1 MKSLQERTEQSM
13 AKNLKVGM
21 LVCASILAANAAY
34 ANYPSSNELLTVTQQ
49 TGKIKGTI
57 VDSKTGE
64 PVIGASVKVKGTK
77 LAAVTDLN
85 GEFEL
90 NTHANA
96 TLQISY
102 VGFKETEVKASNDMK
117 ISLEEDT
124 ESLEEVVV
132 VGYGTQKKESLTGAM
147 ANIKGEKLKDITSA
161 TVENMLNGKVSGV
174 YVAPGSGR
182 PGSTGA
188 IIIRGQTSING
199 ATAPLWVVDGVIVGN
214 SAGDLNPDDIETMTV
229 LKDAASTAIYGSEGA
244 NGVVVVTTKQAKH
257 EKMSISLSAKAGLS
271 TLNRGNLEMMDGA
284 EFYDYYKSFQN
295 VESVNFPRW
304 NEDLRNSNFDWFKL
318 AKKTGSTQ
326 DYNLTL
332 NGGSQNIQ
340 SMFTLGYFKEEGAV
354 KGYDMNRYSTRIK
367 VVYKPYEWLTIKPN
381 ISGSRTND
389 KDKQYSVGAMYS
401 MMPWDSPYDENG
413 NLVPNYYSGWVN
425 SKATNYLNDL
435 AAGDYSTSTTYDLAG
450 GLDFDIKITPW
461 LTFSSVNNYSYYNSQ
476 THGYY
481 DPKSSSGEGVNGRTT
496 EYNYVSTR
504 RYTNQLLRFKKSWG
518 KHNVNALLAY
528 EFNDYEMKYTDV
540 YATGFISGFEDF
552 MTAAKPEMATGYRT
566 AWAKQSYFTQWRYD
580 YDSRYYGEL
589 SLRRDGRSN
598 FGSNNRYGNF
608 FSVSGAWNIN
618 NESWFKADW
627 VDQLK
632 LRAAFGSVG
641 NVPTSLYPSYSL
653 YSVGATYN
661 ENPGA
666 LISQIGNKDLTWE
679 KTYTT
684 GVGVDASFWQNRL
697 HATLDYYIKNTSNIL
712 YQVPVTGLVGV
723 TSIWK
728 NIGKMRNT
736 GIELTVGGDIIRT
749 KDLTWNVT
757 ANISHNSNEL
767 RDLYK
772 QRDANGNYVVKPVLI
787 SDGTSIA
794 GTAQRILEIGE
805 PVDTYYM
812 KEWAG
817 VNPEDGKP
825 QWYMDDANG
834 NKVVT
839 DSYSKASYY
848 KCGKASPD
856 VYGSFSTS
864 LFYKNFDL
872 QANFGYSLGGQ
883 IYSYYRQEFDSDGAY
898 AGDRNQ
904 MKLQK
909 GWSRWEKPGDI
920 ATHPRAMYNNQDKGN
935 LASSRYLESSDYL
948 KLRSLTLGYNFD
960 LKKYGIQTLRLSVSG
975 ENLFTITDYSGVDP
989 ELPAGT
995 NDKGVLSVTNTGG
1008 ISVYPAVRKFMLGVN
1023 LTF

>member
-57 VDSKTGE
+57 IDSKTGE

-102 VGFKETEVKASNDMK
+102 VGFKETEVKASNGMK

-413 NLVPNYYSGWVN
+413 NLVPNYYAGWVN

-435 AAGDYSTSTTYDLAG
+435 AAGDYSTSTTYDLSG
-450 GLDFDIKITPW
+450 GLDFDIQIAPW

-552 MTAAKPEMATGYRT
+552 MTAAKPEMANGYRT

-1008 ISVYPAVRKFMLGVN
+1008 TSVYPAVRKFMLGVN

>member
-102 VGFKETEVKASNDMK
+102 VGFKETEVKASNGMK

-435 AAGDYSTSTTYDLAG
+435 AAGDYSTSTTYDLSG
-450 GLDFDIKITPW
+450 GLDFDIQIAPW

-598 FGSNNRYGNF
+598 FGANNRYGNF

-960 LKKYGIQTLRLSVSG
+960 LKKYGIQTLRLSISG

-1008 ISVYPAVRKFMLGVN
+1008 TSVYPAVRKFMLGVN

>member
-57 VDSKTGE
+57 IDSKTGE

-102 VGFKETEVKASNDMK
+102 VGFKETEVKASNGMK

-413 NLVPNYYSGWVN
+413 NLVPNYYAGWVN

-435 AAGDYSTSTTYDLAG
+435 AAGNYSTSTTYDLSG
-450 GLDFDIKITPW
+450 GLDFDIKIAPW

-552 MTAAKPEMATGYRT
+552 MTAAKPEMANGYRT

-697 HATLDYYIKNTSNIL
+697 HATLDFYIKNTSNIL

-736 GIELTVGGDIIRT
+736 GIEFTVGGDIIRT

-1008 ISVYPAVRKFMLGVN
+1008 TSVYPAVRKFMLGVN

>member
-413 NLVPNYYSGWVN
+413 NLVPNYYAGWVN

-435 AAGDYSTSTTYDLAG
+435 AAGNYSTSTTYDLSG
-450 GLDFDIKITPW
+450 GLDFDIKIAPW

-552 MTAAKPEMATGYRT
+552 MTAAKPEMANGYRT

-825 QWYMDDANG
+825 QWYMDDADG

-995 NDKGVLSVTNTGG
+995 NDKGVLSVTSTGG
-1008 ISVYPAVRKFMLGVN
+1008 TSVYPAVRKFMLGVN

>member
-96 TLQISY
+96 TLQILY
-102 VGFKETEVKASNDMK
+102 VGFKETEVKASNGMK

-332 NGGSQNIQ
+332 NGGSENIQ

-413 NLVPNYYSGWVN
+413 NLVPNYYAGWVN

-435 AAGDYSTSTTYDLAG
+435 AAGNYSTSTTYDLSG
-450 GLDFDIKITPW
+450 GLDFDIKIAPW

-552 MTAAKPEMATGYRT
+552 MTAAKPEMANGYRT

>member
-34 ANYPSSNELLTVTQQ
+34 ANYPTSNELLTVTQQ

-102 VGFKETEVKASNDMK
+102 VGFKETEVKASNGMK

-413 NLVPNYYSGWVN
+413 NLVPNYYAGWVN

-435 AAGDYSTSTTYDLAG
+435 AAGNYSTSTTYDLSG
-450 GLDFDIKITPW
+450 GLDFDIKIAPW

-552 MTAAKPEMATGYRT
+552 MTAAKPEMANGYRT

-736 GIELTVGGDIIRT
+736 GIEFTIGGDIIRT

-1008 ISVYPAVRKFMLGVN
+1008 TSVYPAVRKFMLGVN

>member
-102 VGFKETEVKASNDMK
+102 VGFKETEVKASNGMK

-413 NLVPNYYSGWVN
+413 NLVPNYYAGWVN

-435 AAGDYSTSTTYDLAG
+435 AAGNYSTSTTYDLSG
-450 GLDFDIKITPW
+450 GLDFDIKIAPW

-552 MTAAKPEMATGYRT
+552 MTAAKPEMANGYRT

-608 FSVSGAWNIN
+608 FSISGAWNIN

-995 NDKGVLSVTNTGG
+995 NDKGVLSVTSTGG
-1008 ISVYPAVRKFMLGVN
+1008 TSVYPAVRKFMLGVN

>member
-435 AAGDYSTSTTYDLAG
+435 AAGDYSTSTTYDLSG
-450 GLDFDIKITPW
+450 GLDFDIKIAPW

>member
-102 VGFKETEVKASNDMK
+102 VGFKETEVKASNGMK

-332 NGGSQNIQ
+332 NGGSENIQ

-401 MMPWDSPYDENG
+401 MMPWDSPYDEEG

-435 AAGDYSTSTTYDLAG
+435 AAGDYSTSTTYDLSG

-960 LKKYGIQTLRLSVSG
+960 LKKYGIQTLRLSISG

-1008 ISVYPAVRKFMLGVN
+1008 TSVYPAVRKFMLGVN

>member
-102 VGFKETEVKASNDMK
+102 VGFKETEVKASNGMK

-332 NGGSQNIQ
+332 NGGSENIQ

-413 NLVPNYYSGWVN
+413 NLVPNYYAGWVN

-435 AAGDYSTSTTYDLAG
+435 AAGNYSTSTTYDLSG
-450 GLDFDIKITPW
+450 GLDFDIKIAPW

-481 DPKSSSGEGVNGRTT
+481 DPKSSPGEGVNGRTT

-552 MTAAKPEMATGYRT
+552 MTAAKPEMANGYRT

-736 GIELTVGGDIIRT
+736 GIEFTVGGDIIRT

>member
-1 MKSLQERTEQSM
+1 M
-13 AKNLKVGM
+13 AKNLKIGM
-21 LVCASILAANAAY
+21 LVCASLLAANAVQAE
-34 ANYPSSNELLTVTQQ
+34 SSAMQESLSIVQQ
-49 TGKIKGTI
+49 TQKIKGTI

-77 LAAVTDLN
+77 LAAVTDVDGN
-85 GEFEL
+85 FEI
-90 NTHANA
+90 NA
-96 TLQISY
+96 PAGALLEVSY
-102 VGFKETEVKASNDMK
+102 VGYKNEEFAARNNMK
-117 ISLEEDT
+117 VELHEDS
-124 ESLEEVVV
+124 ESLDEVVV

-147 ANIKGEKLKDITSA
+147 TNLKADKLKDVTSA

-188 IIIRGQTSING
+188 IVIRGQTSING

-214 SAGDLNPDDIETMTV
+214 SAGDLNPDDIESMTV

-244 NGVVVVTTKQAKH
+244 NGVVVVTTKQARH
-257 EKMSISLSAKAGLS
+257 EKMSITLSAKAGLS
-271 TLNRGNLEMMDGA
+271 TLSRGNLEMMDGA

-326 DYNLTL
+326 DYNVTL
-332 NGGSQNIQ
+332 NGGSDKIQ
-340 SMFTLGYFKEEGAV
+340 SMFTMGYYKEEGAV
-354 KGYDMNRYSTRIK
+354 KGYDLSRYSTRIK
-367 VVYKPYEWLTIKPN
+367 VTYKPFEWLSIKPN
-381 ISGSRTND
+381 LSGSRTTD
-389 KDKQYSVGAMYS
+389 KDRQYSVSAMYS

-413 NLVPNYYSGWVN
+413 DIVPNYYSGWVN

-435 AAGDYSTSTTYDLAG
+435 AAGDYSASTTYDLAG
-450 GLDFDIKITPW
+450 GFDFDIKITPW

-481 DPKSSSGEGVNGRTT
+481 DPKSSSAEGVDGRIT
-496 EYNYVSTR
+496 EYNYSSTR
-504 RYTNQLLRFKKSWG
+504 RYTNQLLRFQKTWGG
-518 KHNVNALLAY
+518 KHNLNGLLAY
-528 EFNDYEMKYTDV
+528 EFNDFESKYTDV

-552 MTAAKPEMATGYRT
+552 YTTAKPEQATGYRT
-566 AWAKQSYFTQWRYD
+566 AWAKQSYFTQWRYN
-580 YDSRYYGEL
+580 YDGRYYGEL

-608 FSVSGAWNIN
+608 FSISGAWNIN
-618 NESWFKADW
+618 SESWFKADW
-627 VDQLK
+627 VDMLK
-632 LRAAFGSVG
+632 LRASFGSVG

-653 YSVGATYN
+653 YSVGATYD

-679 KTYTT
+679 KTFTT
-684 GVGVDASFWQNRL
+684 GVGIDAAFWQNRL
-697 HATLDYYIKNTSNIL
+697 HATLDFYVKNTSNIL
-712 YQVPVTGLVGV
+712 YQVPVTGIVGV

-736 GIELTVGGDIIRT
+736 GVELTVGGDIIRT
-749 KDLTWNVT
+749 KDLTWSLT
-757 ANISHNSNEL
+757 ASISHNSNEL

-787 SDGTSIA
+787 SDGTTIA

-817 VNPEDGKP
+817 VNPEDGRP
-825 QWYMDDANG
+825 QWYMDDNEG

-839 DSYSKASYY
+839 SDYSKASYY

-856 VYGSFSTS
+856 VYGSFSTQ

-883 IYSYYRQEFDSDGAY
+883 IYSYFRQEYDSDGAY

-909 GWSRWEKPGDI
+909 GWSRWEKPGDV

-948 KLRSLTLGYNFD
+948 KLRSLTIGYNFD
-960 LKKYGIQTLRLSVSG
+960 LKKWGIQTLRLSVSG
-975 ENLFTITDYSGVDP
+975 ENLFTITNYSGVDP
-989 ELPAGT
+989 ELPADS
-995 NDKGVLSVTNTGG
+995 NDKGVLSVTSTGG
-1008 ISVYPAVRKFMLGVN
+1008 TSVYPAVRKFMFGVN

>member
-1 MKSLQERTEQSM
+1 
-13 AKNLKVGM
+13 M

-102 VGFKETEVKASNDMK
+102 VGFKETEVKASNGMK

-332 NGGSQNIQ
+332 NGGSENIQ

-413 NLVPNYYSGWVN
+413 NLVPNYYAGWVN

-435 AAGDYSTSTTYDLAG
+435 AAGNYSTSTTYDLSG
-450 GLDFDIKITPW
+450 GLDFDIKIAPW

-552 MTAAKPEMATGYRT
+552 MTAAKPEMANGYRT

-736 GIELTVGGDIIRT
+736 GIEFTVGGDIIRT

-1008 ISVYPAVRKFMLGVN
+1008 TSVYPAVRKFMLGVN

>member
-102 VGFKETEVKASNDMK
+102 VGFKETEVKASNGMK

-332 NGGSQNIQ
+332 NGGSENIQ

-401 MMPWDSPYDENG
+401 MMPWDSPYDEEG

-435 AAGDYSTSTTYDLAG
+435 AAGNYSTSTTYDLAG
-450 GLDFDIKITPW
+450 GLDFDIKIAPW

-736 GIELTVGGDIIRT
+736 GIEFTVGGDIIRT

-960 LKKYGIQTLRLSVSG
+960 LKKYGIQTLRLSISG

-1008 ISVYPAVRKFMLGVN
+1008 TSVYPAVRKFMLGVN

>member
-34 ANYPSSNELLTVTQQ
+34 ANYPTSNELLTVTQQ

-102 VGFKETEVKASNDMK
+102 VGFKETEVKASNGMK

-435 AAGDYSTSTTYDLAG
+435 AAGDYSTSTTYDLSG

-736 GIELTVGGDIIRT
+736 GIEFTVGGDIIRT

-848 KCGKASPD
+848 KCGKASPN

-960 LKKYGIQTLRLSVSG
+960 LKKYGIQTLRLSISG

-1008 ISVYPAVRKFMLGVN
+1008 TSVYPAVRKFMLGVN

>member
-102 VGFKETEVKASNDMK
+102 VGFKETEVKATNGMK

-124 ESLEEVVV
+124 EALEEVVV

-413 NLVPNYYSGWVN
+413 NLVPNYYAGWVN

-435 AAGDYSTSTTYDLAG
+435 AAGDYSTSTTYDLSG
-450 GLDFDIKITPW
+450 GLDFDIQIAPW

-496 EYNYVSTR
+496 EYNYTSTR

-552 MTAAKPEMATGYRT
+552 MTAAKPEMANGYRT

-1008 ISVYPAVRKFMLGVN
+1008 TSVYPAVRKFMLGVN

>member
-102 VGFKETEVKASNDMK
+102 VGFKETEVKASNGMK

-401 MMPWDSPYDENG
+401 MMPWDSPYDEEG

-450 GLDFDIKITPW
+450 GLDFDIQIAPW

-1008 ISVYPAVRKFMLGVN
+1008 TSVYPAVRKFMLGVN

>member
-1 MKSLQERTEQSM
+1 
-13 AKNLKVGM
+13 M

-102 VGFKETEVKASNDMK
+102 VGFKETEVKATNGMK

-124 ESLEEVVV
+124 EALEEVVV

-413 NLVPNYYSGWVN
+413 NLVPNYYAGWVN

-435 AAGDYSTSTTYDLAG
+435 AAGDYSTSTTYDLSG
-450 GLDFDIKITPW
+450 GLDFDIKIAPW

-552 MTAAKPEMATGYRT
+552 MTAAKPEMANGYRT

-1008 ISVYPAVRKFMLGVN
+1008 TSVYPAVRKFMLGVN

>member
-102 VGFKETEVKASNDMK
+102 VGFKETEVKASNGMK

-435 AAGDYSTSTTYDLAG
+435 AAGDYSTSTTYDLSG
-450 GLDFDIKITPW
+450 GLDFDIKIAPW

-552 MTAAKPEMATGYRT
+552 MTAAKPEMANGYRT

-995 NDKGVLSVTNTGG
+995 NDKGVLSVTSTGG
-1008 ISVYPAVRKFMLGVN
+1008 TSVYPAVRKFMLGVN

>member
-34 ANYPSSNELLTVTQQ
+34 ANYPTSNELLTVTQQ

-57 VDSKTGE
+57 IDSKTGE

-102 VGFKETEVKASNDMK
+102 VGFKETEVKASNGMK

-284 EFYDYYKSFQN
+284 EFYDYYKSFLN

-413 NLVPNYYSGWVN
+413 NLVPNYYAGWVN

-435 AAGDYSTSTTYDLAG
+435 AAGDYSTSTTYDLSG
-450 GLDFDIKITPW
+450 GLDFDIKIAPW

-496 EYNYVSTR
+496 EYNYTSTR

-552 MTAAKPEMATGYRT
+552 MTAAKPEMANGYRT

-697 HATLDYYIKNTSNIL
+697 HATLDFYIKNTSNIL

-736 GIELTVGGDIIRT
+736 GIEFTIGGDIIRT

-1008 ISVYPAVRKFMLGVN
+1008 TSVYPAVRKFMLGVN

>member
-1 MKSLQERTEQSM
+1 MNQTKGNKRSRFFALLMAGVLSAASLSAQAQNRT
-13 AKNLKVGM
+13 
-21 LVCASILAANAAY
+21 
-34 ANYPSSNELLTVTQQ
+34 
-49 TGKIKGTI
+49 IKGCITDANNKEPLMGATI
-57 VDSKTGE
+57 TLDGGKTG
-64 PVIGASVKVKGTK
+64 
-77 LAAVTDLN
+77 AVTDLDGNYTLIVPAGTKQITVSYIGYIAKTVQLN
-85 GEFEL
+85 GDVI
-90 NTHANA
+90 NI
-96 TLQISY
+96 TLD
-102 VGFKETEVKASNDMK
+102 SNDRQ
-117 ISLEEDT
+117 LG
-124 ESLEEVVV
+124 EVVV
-132 VGYGTQKKESLTGAM
+132 VGYGTARKSDLTG
-147 ANIKGEKLKDITSA
+147 SVA
-161 TVENMLNGKVSGV
+161 TVSAKDFNKGSISSPEQLINGKVSGV
-174 YVAPGSGR
+174 QIMSNSGSATS
-182 PGSTGA
+182 GSTIRVRGGA
-188 IIIRGQTSING
+188 SLN
-199 ATAPLWVVDGVIVGN
+199 ASNDPLIVVDGVPLELGGISGADN
-214 SAGDLNPDDIETMTV
+214 FLSMINPQDIESMTV

-413 NLVPNYYSGWVN
+413 NLVPNYYAGWVN

-435 AAGDYSTSTTYDLAG
+435 AAGDYSTSTTYDLSG
-450 GLDFDIKITPW
+450 GLDFDIQIAPW

-496 EYNYVSTR
+496 EYNYTSTR

-552 MTAAKPEMATGYRT
+552 MTAAKPEMANGYRT

-736 GIELTVGGDIIRT
+736 GIEFTVGGDIIRT

-1008 ISVYPAVRKFMLGVN
+1008 TSVYPAVRKFMLGVN

>member
-34 ANYPSSNELLTVTQQ
+34 ANYPTSNELLTVTQQ

-57 VDSKTGE
+57 IDSKTGE

-96 TLQISY
+96 TLEISY
-102 VGFKETEVKASNDMK
+102 VGFKETEVKASNGMK

-124 ESLEEVVV
+124 EALEEVVV

-413 NLVPNYYSGWVN
+413 NLVPNYYAGWVN

-435 AAGDYSTSTTYDLAG
+435 AAGDYSTSTTYDLSG
-450 GLDFDIKITPW
+450 GLDFDIKIAPW

-552 MTAAKPEMATGYRT
+552 MTAAKPEMANGYRT

-995 NDKGVLSVTNTGG
+995 NDKGVLSVTSTGG
-1008 ISVYPAVRKFMLGVN
+1008 TSVYPAVRKFMLGVN

>member
-1 MKSLQERTEQSM
+1 MKSLQERTELSM

-34 ANYPSSNELLTVTQQ
+34 ANYPTSNELLTVTQQ

-102 VGFKETEVKASNDMK
+102 VGFKETEVKASNGMK

-413 NLVPNYYSGWVN
+413 NLVPNYYAGWVN

-435 AAGDYSTSTTYDLAG
+435 AAGDYSTSTTYDLSG
-450 GLDFDIKITPW
+450 GLDFDIKIAPW

-496 EYNYVSTR
+496 EYNYTSTR

-552 MTAAKPEMATGYRT
+552 MTAAKPEMANGYRT

-995 NDKGVLSVTNTGG
+995 NDKGVLSVTSTGG
-1008 ISVYPAVRKFMLGVN
+1008 TSVYPAVRKFMLGVN

>member
-102 VGFKETEVKASNDMK
+102 VGFKETEVKASNGMK

-332 NGGSQNIQ
+332 NGGSENIQ

-401 MMPWDSPYDENG
+401 MMPWDSPYDEDG

-435 AAGDYSTSTTYDLAG
+435 AAGDYSTSTTYDLSG

-1008 ISVYPAVRKFMLGVN
+1008 TSVYPAVRKFMLGVN

>member
-1 MKSLQERTEQSM
+1 M
-13 AKNLKVGM
+13 AKNLKIGM
-21 LVCASILAANAAY
+21 LVCASLLAANV
-34 ANYPSSNELLTVTQQ
+34 ANADNSATHEGLQFVQQ
-49 TGKIKGTI
+49 TQKIKGTI

-64 PVIGASVKVKGTK
+64 PIIGASVKVKGTK
-77 LAAVTDLN
+77 LATITDID
-85 GEFEL
+85 GRFEIKAAEGAPL
-90 NTHANA
+90 EV
-96 TLQISY
+96 SY
-102 VGFKETEVKASNDMK
+102 VGYKNEEFQARDNMK
-117 ISLEEDT
+117 IEIHEDS
-124 ESLEEVVV
+124 ESIDEVVV

-147 ANIKGEKLKDITSA
+147 SNLKADKLKDVTSA

-188 IIIRGQTSING
+188 IVIRGQTSING

-214 SAGDLNPDDIETMTV
+214 SAGDLNPDDIESMTV

-244 NGVVVVTTKQAKH
+244 NGVVVVTTKQARH
-257 EKMSISLSAKAGLS
+257 EKMSISLAAKAGVS
-271 TLNRGNLEMMDGA
+271 TLSRGNMEMMDGA

-326 DYNLTL
+326 DYNVTL
-332 NGGSQNIQ
+332 NGGSDKIQ
-340 SMFTLGYFKEEGAV
+340 SMFTMGYFKEEGAV
-354 KGYDMNRYSTRIK
+354 KGYDLSRYSTRIK
-367 VVYKPYEWLTIKPN
+367 VTYKPYEWLSIKPN
-381 ISGSRTND
+381 LSGSRTTD
-389 KDKQYSVGAMYS
+389 KDRQYSVGAMYS

-413 NLVPNYYSGWVN
+413 NIVPNYYSGWVN

-435 AAGDYSTSTTYDLAG
+435 AAGDYSASTTYDLAG
-450 GLDFDIKITPW
+450 GFDFDIKITPW

-481 DPKSSSGEGVNGRTT
+481 DPKSSSGEGVDGRIT
-496 EYNYVSTR
+496 EYNYSSTR
-504 RYTNQLLRFKKSWG
+504 RYTNQLLRFQKSWG
-518 KHNVNALLAY
+518 KHNLNGLLAY
-528 EFNDYEMKYTDV
+528 EFNDFESKYTDV

-552 MTAAKPEMATGYRT
+552 YTTAKPEKATGYRT
-566 AWAKQSYFTQWRYD
+566 AWAKQSYFTQWRYN
-580 YDSRYYGEL
+580 YDNRYFGEV

-618 NESWFKADW
+618 NEKWFKADW
-627 VDQLK
+627 VDMLK
-632 LRAAFGSVG
+632 LRASFGSVG

-661 ENPGA
+661 ELSGA

-679 KTYTT
+679 KTFTT

-697 HATLDYYIKNTSNIL
+697 HATLDFYVKNTSNIL

-736 GIELTVGGDIIRT
+736 GVEFTVGGDIIRT
-749 KDLTWNVT
+749 KDLTWSLT
-757 ANISHNSNEL
+757 ASISHNSNEL

-787 SDGTSIA
+787 SDGTTIA

-825 QWYMDDANG
+825 QWYMNDENG

-839 DSYSKASYY
+839 SDYSKAEYY
-848 KCGKASPD
+848 KCGKSSPD

-864 LFYKNFDL
+864 LFYKNFDI

-883 IYSYYRQEFDSDGAY
+883 IYSYFRQEYDSDGAY

-909 GWSRWEKPGDI
+909 GWTRWEKPGDV

-960 LKKYGIQTLRLSVSG
+960 LKKWGIQTLRLSVSG

-1008 ISVYPAVRKFMLGVN
+1008 TSVYPAVRKFMFGVN

>member
-34 ANYPSSNELLTVTQQ
+34 ANYPTSNELLTVTQQ

-102 VGFKETEVKASNDMK
+102 VGFKETEVKASNGMK

-332 NGGSQNIQ
+332 NGGSENIQ

-435 AAGDYSTSTTYDLAG
+435 AAGDYSTSTTYDLSG
-450 GLDFDIKITPW
+450 GLDFDIQITPW

-825 QWYMDDANG
+825 QWYMDDENG
-834 NKVVT
+834 NKVKT

-1008 ISVYPAVRKFMLGVN
+1008 TSVYPAVRKFMLGVN

>member
-34 ANYPSSNELLTVTQQ
+34 ANYPTSNELLTVTQQ

-96 TLQISY
+96 TLEISY
-102 VGFKETEVKASNDMK
+102 VGFKETEVKASNGMK

-413 NLVPNYYSGWVN
+413 NLVPNYYAGWVN

-435 AAGDYSTSTTYDLAG
+435 AAGDYSTSTTYDLSG
-450 GLDFDIKITPW
+450 GLDFDIQIAPW

-496 EYNYVSTR
+496 EYNYTSTR

-552 MTAAKPEMATGYRT
+552 MTAAKPEMANGYRT

-736 GIELTVGGDIIRT
+736 GIEFTVGGDIIRT

-1008 ISVYPAVRKFMLGVN
+1008 TSVYPAVRKFMLGVN

>member
-13 AKNLKVGM
+13 AKNLKVSM

-117 ISLEEDT
+117 ISLEEDS

-332 NGGSQNIQ
+332 NGGSENIQ

-413 NLVPNYYSGWVN
+413 NLVPNYYAGWVN

-435 AAGDYSTSTTYDLAG
+435 AAGNYSTSTTYDLAG
-450 GLDFDIKITPW
+450 GLDFDIKIAPW

-552 MTAAKPEMATGYRT
+552 MTAAKPEMANGYRT

-697 HATLDYYIKNTSNIL
+697 HATLDFYIKNTSNIL

-736 GIELTVGGDIIRT
+736 GIEFTVGGDIIRT

-1008 ISVYPAVRKFMLGVN
+1008 TSVYPAVRKFMLGVN

>member
-57 VDSKTGE
+57 IDSKTGE

-102 VGFKETEVKASNDMK
+102 VGFKETEVKASNGMK

-413 NLVPNYYSGWVN
+413 NLVPNYYAGWVN

-435 AAGDYSTSTTYDLAG
+435 AAGDYSTSTTYDLSG
-450 GLDFDIKITPW
+450 GLDFDIKIAPW

-496 EYNYVSTR
+496 EYNYTSTR

-552 MTAAKPEMATGYRT
+552 MTAAKPEMANGYRT

-736 GIELTVGGDIIRT
+736 GIEFTVGGDIIRT

-1008 ISVYPAVRKFMLGVN
+1008 TSVYPAVRKFMLGVN

>member
-34 ANYPSSNELLTVTQQ
+34 ANYPTSNELLTVTQQ

-102 VGFKETEVKASNDMK
+102 VGFKETEVKASNGMK

-244 NGVVVVTTKQAKH
+244 NGVVVVTTKQAKR

-332 NGGSQNIQ
+332 NGGSENIQ

-413 NLVPNYYSGWVN
+413 NLVPNYYAGWVN

-435 AAGDYSTSTTYDLAG
+435 AAGDYSTSTTYDLSG

-552 MTAAKPEMATGYRT
+552 MTAAKPEMANGYRT

-697 HATLDYYIKNTSNIL
+697 HATLDFYIKNTSNIL

-736 GIELTVGGDIIRT
+736 GIEFTVGGDIIRT

-1008 ISVYPAVRKFMLGVN
+1008 TSVYPAVRKFMLGVN

>member
-34 ANYPSSNELLTVTQQ
+34 ANYPTSNELLTVTQQ

-102 VGFKETEVKASNDMK
+102 VGFKETEVKASNGMK

-332 NGGSQNIQ
+332 NGGSENIQ

-435 AAGDYSTSTTYDLAG
+435 AAGDYSTSTTYDLSG

-552 MTAAKPEMATGYRT
+552 MTAAKPEMANGYRT

-1008 ISVYPAVRKFMLGVN
+1008 TSVYPAVRKFMLGVN

>member
-34 ANYPSSNELLTVTQQ
+34 ANYPTSNELLTVTQQ

-57 VDSKTGE
+57 IDSKTGE

-102 VGFKETEVKASNDMK
+102 VGFKETEVKASNGMK

-413 NLVPNYYSGWVN
+413 NLVPNYYAGWVN

-435 AAGDYSTSTTYDLAG
+435 AAGDYSTSTTYDLSG
-450 GLDFDIKITPW
+450 GLDFDIKIAPW

-552 MTAAKPEMATGYRT
+552 MTAAKPEMANGYRT

-995 NDKGVLSVTNTGG
+995 NDKGVLSVTSTGG
-1008 ISVYPAVRKFMLGVN
+1008 TSVYPAVRKFMLGVN

>member
-1 MKSLQERTEQSM
+1 M
-13 AKNLKVGM
+13 AKTRKVGM
-21 LVCASILAANAAY
+21 LVCTTLLLASTAY
-34 ANYPSSNELLTVTQQ
+34 ANSYTTSPENLFIAQQ

-57 VDSKTGE
+57 ADSKSGD
-64 PVIGASVKVKGTK
+64 PIIGASVKVKGTK
-77 LAAVTDLN
+77 LATVTDVDGN
-85 GEFEL
+85 FEL
-90 NTHANA
+90 DVPSNA
-96 TLQISY
+96 TLLISY
-102 VGFKETEVKASNDMK
+102 IGYKETEVKASNGMK
-117 ISLEEDT
+117 VSLEEDA

-147 ANIKGEKLKDITSA
+147 TNIKGDKLKDITSA

-257 EKMSISLSAKAGLS
+257 EKMSITLSAKAGLS

-304 NEDLRNSNFDWFKL
+304 NEDLRNANFDWFKL

-332 NGGSQNIQ
+332 NGGSDKIQ
-340 SMFTLGYFKEEGAV
+340 SMFTMGYFKEEGAV

-367 VVYKPYEWLTIKPN
+367 VIYKPYEWLSIKPN

-389 KDKQYSVGAMYS
+389 KDKQYSVSAMYS

-450 GLDFDIKITPW
+450 GFDFDINIAPW

-481 DPKSSSGEGVNGRTT
+481 DPKSSSGEGVNGRIT
-496 EYNYVSTR
+496 EYNYTSTR
-504 RYTNQLLRFKKSWG
+504 RYTNQLLRFQKTWG
-518 KHNVNALLAY
+518 KHNLNGLLAY

-552 MTAAKPEMATGYRT
+552 YTAAKPEMATGYRT
-566 AWAKQSYFTQWRYD
+566 AWAKQSYFTQWRYN

-618 NESWFKADW
+618 NEAWFKAEW

-653 YSVGATYN
+653 YSVGATYF

-684 GVGVDASFWQNRL
+684 GIGVDASFWQNRL

-736 GIELTVGGDIIRT
+736 GIEFTIGGDIIRT

-757 ANISHNSNEL
+757 ASISHNSNEL

-787 SDGTSIA
+787 SDGTNIA

-825 QWYMDDANG
+825 QWYMDDENG

-839 DSYSKASYY
+839 DNYSKASYY

-864 LFYKNFDL
+864 VFYKNFDL

-909 GWSRWEKPGDI
+909 GWTRWEKAGDI

-960 LKKYGIQTLRLSVSG
+960 LKKYGIQTLRLSISG

-989 ELPAGT
+989 ELPADT
-995 NDKGVLSVTNTGG
+995 NDKGVLSVTSTGG
-1008 ISVYPAVRKFMLGVN
+1008 TSVYPAVRKFMFGVN

>member
-332 NGGSQNIQ
+332 NGGSENIQ

-413 NLVPNYYSGWVN
+413 NLVPNYYAGWVN

-435 AAGDYSTSTTYDLAG
+435 AAGNYSTSTTYDLAG
-450 GLDFDIKITPW
+450 GLDFDIKIAPW

-481 DPKSSSGEGVNGRTT
+481 DPKSSPGEGVNGRTT

-552 MTAAKPEMATGYRT
+552 MTAAKPEMANGYRT

-736 GIELTVGGDIIRT
+736 GIEFTVGGDIIRT

>member
-1 MKSLQERTEQSM
+1 M

-21 LVCASILAANAAY
+21 LVCASILAANASY
-34 ANYPSSNELLTVTQQ
+34 ANYPTSNELLTVTQQ

-102 VGFKETEVKASNDMK
+102 VGFKETEVKATNGMK

-271 TLNRGNLEMMDGA
+271 TLNCGNLEMMDGA

-332 NGGSQNIQ
+332 NGGSENIQ

-367 VVYKPYEWLTIKPN
+367 VVYKPYEWFTIKPN

-413 NLVPNYYSGWVN
+413 NLVPNYYAGWVN

-435 AAGDYSTSTTYDLAG
+435 AAGNYSTSTTYDLSG
-450 GLDFDIKITPW
+450 GLDFDIKIAPW

-552 MTAAKPEMATGYRT
+552 MTAAKPEMANGYRT

-834 NKVVT
+834 NKVIT
-839 DSYSKASYY
+839 DNYSKASYY

-1008 ISVYPAVRKFMLGVN
+1008 TSVYPAVRKFMLGVN

>member
-102 VGFKETEVKASNDMK
+102 VGFKETEVKASNGMK

-124 ESLEEVVV
+124 ETLEEVVV

-413 NLVPNYYSGWVN
+413 NLVPNYYAGWVN

-435 AAGDYSTSTTYDLAG
+435 AAGNYSTSTTYDLSG
-450 GLDFDIKITPW
+450 GLDFDIKIAPW

-518 KHNVNALLAY
+518 MHNVNALLAY

-552 MTAAKPEMATGYRT
+552 MTAAKPEMANGYRT

-598 FGSNNRYGNF
+598 FGFNNRYGNF

-995 NDKGVLSVTNTGG
+995 NDKGVLSVTSTGG
-1008 ISVYPAVRKFMLGVN
+1008 TSVYPAVRKFMLGVN

>member
-1 MKSLQERTEQSM
+1 MKSLQERTELSM

-102 VGFKETEVKASNDMK
+102 VGFKETEVKASNGMK

-413 NLVPNYYSGWVN
+413 NLVPNYYAGWVN

-435 AAGDYSTSTTYDLAG
+435 AAGNYSTSTTYDLSG
-450 GLDFDIKITPW
+450 GLDFDIQIAPW

-552 MTAAKPEMATGYRT
+552 MTAAKPEMANGYRT

-817 VNPEDGKP
+817 VNPENGKP

-1008 ISVYPAVRKFMLGVN
+1008 TSVYPAVRKFMLGVN

>member
-34 ANYPSSNELLTVTQQ
+34 ANYPTSNELLTVTQQ

-96 TLQISY
+96 TLEISY
-102 VGFKETEVKASNDMK
+102 VGFKETEVKASNGMK

-124 ESLEEVVV
+124 EALEEVVV

-332 NGGSQNIQ
+332 NGGSENIQ

-413 NLVPNYYSGWVN
+413 NLVPNYYAGWVN

-435 AAGDYSTSTTYDLAG
+435 AAGNYSTSTTYDLSG
-450 GLDFDIKITPW
+450 GLDFDIKIAPW

-552 MTAAKPEMATGYRT
+552 MTAAKPEMANGYRT

-736 GIELTVGGDIIRT
+736 GIEFTVGGDIIRT

-1008 ISVYPAVRKFMLGVN
+1008 TSVYPAVRKFMLGVN

>member
-34 ANYPSSNELLTVTQQ
+34 ANYPTSNELLTVTQQ

-57 VDSKTGE
+57 IDSKTGE

-102 VGFKETEVKASNDMK
+102 VGFKETEVKASNGMK

-332 NGGSQNIQ
+332 NGGSENIQ

-413 NLVPNYYSGWVN
+413 NLVPNYYAGWVN

-435 AAGDYSTSTTYDLAG
+435 AAGDYSTSTTYDLSG
-450 GLDFDIKITPW
+450 GLDFDIKIAPW

-481 DPKSSSGEGVNGRTT
+481 DPKSSPGEGVNGRTT

-552 MTAAKPEMATGYRT
+552 MTAAKPEKANGYRT

-736 GIELTVGGDIIRT
+736 GIEFTVGGDIIRT

-948 KLRSLTLGYNFD
+948 KLRSLILGYNFD

>member
-34 ANYPSSNELLTVTQQ
+34 ANYPTSNELLTVTQQ

-57 VDSKTGE
+57 IDSKTGE

-90 NTHANA
+90 NAHANA

-102 VGFKETEVKASNDMK
+102 VGFKETEVKASNGMK

-332 NGGSQNIQ
+332 NGGSENIQ

-413 NLVPNYYSGWVN
+413 NLVPNDYAGWVN

-435 AAGDYSTSTTYDLAG
+435 AAGDYSTSTTYDLSG
-450 GLDFDIKITPW
+450 GLDFDIKIAPW

-653 YSVGATYN
+653 YS
-661 ENPGA
+661 
-666 LISQIGNKDLTWE
+666 
-679 KTYTT
+679 
-684 GVGVDASFWQNRL
+684 
-697 HATLDYYIKNTSNIL
+697 
-712 YQVPVTGLVGV
+712 
-723 TSIWK
+723 
-728 NIGKMRNT
+728 
-736 GIELTVGGDIIRT
+736 
-749 KDLTWNVT
+749 
-757 ANISHNSNEL
+757 
-767 RDLYK
+767 
-772 QRDANGNYVVKPVLI
+772 
-787 SDGTSIA
+787 
-794 GTAQRILEIGE
+794 GE
-805 PVDTYYM
+805 
-812 KEWAG
+812 
-817 VNPEDGKP
+817 
-825 QWYMDDANG
+825 
-834 NKVVT
+834 
-839 DSYSKASYY
+839 
-848 KCGKASPD
+848 
-856 VYGSFSTS
+856 
-864 LFYKNFDL
+864 
-872 QANFGYSLGGQ
+872 
-883 IYSYYRQEFDSDGAY
+883 
-898 AGDRNQ
+898 
-904 MKLQK
+904 
-909 GWSRWEKPGDI
+909 
-920 ATHPRAMYNNQDKGN
+920 H
-935 LASSRYLESSDYL
+935 
-948 KLRSLTLGYNFD
+948 
-960 LKKYGIQTLRLSVSG
+960 
-975 ENLFTITDYSGVDP
+975 
-989 ELPAGT
+989 
-995 NDKGVLSVTNTGG
+995 
-1008 ISVYPAVRKFMLGVN
+1008 
-1023 LTF
+1023 